1 VNTGQTVLTIGAL
14 VLLSFTVLL
23 TNRSSLE
30 YGTIISQTELDI
42 YSVSLA
48 QTIIEEAAG
57 KAFDHFSAS
66 DTAGNGNVI
75 TSLSQLTEWNR
86 LGTEGDDNYT
96 SHSGFD
102 DFDDYNSWYA
112 TPYSWYEPGAPDTFH
127 IQAHVFYVDTTNPD
141 VEVMAKKW
149 HKKMIVKV
157 WPTVTPWGDKN
168 AKPDTVVLS
177 YIQSYWWF
185 R

>member
-1 VNTGQTVLTIGAL
+1 MNTGQTLLTIGAL
-14 VLLSFTVLL
+14 VLLSLTVLL
-23 TNRSSLE
+23 TNRSTLQ
-30 YGTIISQTELDI
+30 YGTIINQTEIDI

-48 QTIIEEAAG
+48 QSIIEEAAG

-75 TSLSQLTEWNR
+75 TDVSQLTST
-86 LGTEGDDNYT
+86 LGKEGDDNYT
-96 SHSGFD
+96 GGNGFD
-102 DFDDYNSWYA
+102 DFDDYNSWYT
-112 TPYSWYEPGAPDTFH
+112 TPYNWYIAGAPDTFR
-127 IQAHVFYVDTTNPD
+127 IQAHVFYVDTANPD
-141 VEVMAKKW
+141 QELTTRTW

-157 WPTVTPWGDKN
+157 WPTIVPWGDKN
-168 AKPDTVVLS
+168 ARPDTVILS